1 MASPARAD
9 SSAPP
14 FVARLERLRRVVGE
28 QGLSHLLITSPKDVG
43 YVTGFL
49 SGDSYLL
56 LTPLTHKA
64 VRPVLISD
72 FRYQEELE
80 PVKPL
85 VDVVIRTTPMI
96 EALADALG
104 IAGGGGPAAGAAGEP
119 AGKMGIQAEH
129 MTVAL
134 KAALGRKLGAKRLAD
149 TQGLVS
155 RLRAIKDEAEIGLI
169 RKACR
174 IQEQS
179 LEAVLPTVKVGQT
192 EADVAAAI
200 EAEMKRRGSSEPGFQ
215 TIVAS
220 GPASSLPHY
229 RPGSKKIAAGKP
241 LLIDWGAVHRGYH
254 SDMTRVFCFA
264 GSGGKWPAKIAEIYG
279 VVLEAHE
286 LAAKAIAPGKTSTEI
301 DAIARGHIAQAG
313 FAECFGHGLGHGIGL
328 DAHEEPRLS
337 NMLGRTRLEAG
348 MVVTIEP
355 GIYLPGVGGV
365 RLEDDYAVTSEKGG
379 GAVRLSSM
387 PKDMGWASL

>member
-1 MASPARAD
+1 MAPTARAD
-9 SSAPP
+9 TSTPP
-14 FVARLERLRRVVGE
+14 YAARLERLRRVVAE
-28 QGLSHLLITSPKDVG
+28 HGLGHLLITSPKDVG
-43 YVTGFL
+43 YLTGFL

-56 LTPLTHKA
+56 LAPLTHKA
-64 VRPVLISD
+64 PRPVLISD

-85 VDVVIRTTPMI
+85 ADVVIRTTPMI
-96 EALADALG
+96 EALAEVLG
-104 IAGGGGPAAGAAGEP
+104 TAGGSGAGASGEV
-119 AGKMGIQAEH
+119 GKIGIQAEH

-134 KAALGRKLGAKRLAD
+134 KAAIGRKLGAKRLQD

-155 RLRAIKDEAEIGLI
+155 RLRAIKDEAEITLI

-174 IQEQS
+174 IQEQA
-179 LEAVLPTVKVGQT
+179 LEAVLPTIKPGQT

-220 GPASSLPHY
+220 GAASSLPHY
-229 RPGSKKIAAGKP
+229 RPSSKKIAAGKP
-241 LLIDWGAVHRGYH
+241 LLIDWGAVHKGYH
-254 SDMTRVFCFA
+254 SDMTRVFCL
-264 GSGGKWPAKIAEIYG
+264 GKWPAKIAEIYAI
-279 VVLEAHE
+279 VLEAHE
-286 LAAKAIAPGKTSTEI
+286 LAAKAIAPGKTSSEI
-301 DAIARGHIAQAG
+301 DAIARKHIADAG
-313 FAECFGHGLGHGIGL
+313 YAESFGHGLGHGIGL

-337 NMLGRTRLEAG
+337 NMLGKTRLEAG

-365 RLEDDYAVTSEKGG
+365 RLEDDYAVTAEKGG

-387 PKDMGWASL
+387 AKDMAWASL